1 YRSQGVHIHDKHV
14 ETIARQ
20 MLRRVK
26 VTESGDTD
34 LLPNDYVD
42 RFTFDE
48 VNARSIAQGGDAAV
62 AQSALLGVTK
72 ASLFSESFLARA
84 SFQETTRVL
93 TESAIS
99 GARDRLLG
107 LKENVIIGKLIPA
120 GTGLKR
126 RAELAEHQRLQA
138 ERQALVASGVSS
150 EFPESVPSVF
160 PTASSEADVVEE
172 DDSFFSNYTS
182 NVEEDDED

>member
-1 YRSQGVHIHDKHV
+1 
-14 ETIARQ
+14 
-20 MLRRVK
+20 MLRRVR
-26 VTESGDTD
+26 VTESGDTE

-62 AQSALLGVTK
+62 AQPALLGVTK
-72 ASLFSESFLARA
+72 AALFSESFLARA
-84 SFQETTRVL
+84 SFQETTRVG

-126 RAELAEHQRLQA
+126 RAELAEHQRLQT
-138 ERQALVASGVSS
+138 EQQALVASGVSS
-150 EFPESVPSVF
+150 EFSESLPPVF
-160 PTASSEADVVEE
+160 PTAGADADIIEEE
-172 DDSFFSNYTS
+172 DDSFFSSYVANLE
-182 NVEEDDED
+182 EEDDEG